1 MSTGVGN
8 TNTSNL
14 IHMSTLLQIEQVM
27 TTTTTMF
34 PSPRS
39 PFASSLSRGRAS
51 RANDKKAALK
61 VRGGG
66 GGEESECSKS
76 NAKMMKKTKKKS
88 RRYPFPEDYDAMAQQ
103 ARQAITRAMEDGIEL
118 GEIQFPPGGLD
129 LAPGDLEGNVE
140 CTLTATVLRK
150 ILRGIP
156 LKEERKINVLFPDPT
171 ELKLAKRGQTG
182 MCAPDGVAPPEVY
195 QTDPLFEDWR
205 GKMNY
210 LDDPNVFSVSGLD
223 KFLSNGKSA
232 TVNDRVDI
240 NESNLFVCA
249 YPSGSIA
256 ELTQTRLLYE
266 NVRETNIESKVA
278 NKNGRSKTKKSV
290 VVVNAELDR
299 TRSNYYPWFWNK
311 NEMEPLRDFAR
322 SIEGIYF
329 IHNFKGSNPA
339 VLFRCYPDDWRVFRR
354 RPNDVLECVWSS
366 STRPKSLKEIA
377 LDVLPGCP

>member
-1 MSTGVGN
+1 MT
-8 TNTSNL
+8 TT
-14 IHMSTLLQIEQVM
+14 

-66 GGEESECSKS
+66 GEGGGGFFGEESESSKS
-76 NAKMMKKTKKKS
+76 NAKKKKKKKKKS
-88 RRYPFPEDYDAMAQQ
+88 RRYPFPEDYDEMAQQ
-103 ARQAITRAMEDGIEL
+103 ARQAVTRAIEDGIEL

-150 ILRGIP
+150 ILRGM
-156 LKEERKINVLFPDPT
+156 KEERKINVLFPDPT

-223 KFLSNGKSA
+223 KFLSNKSA

-266 NVRETNIESKVA
+266 NVRETNNINIESKVA

-322 SIEGIYF
+322 SFEGIYF

-339 VLFRCYPDDWRVFRR
+339 VVFRCYPDDWRVFRR
-354 RPNDVLECVWSS
+354 RPNDILECVWSS

>member
-1 MSTGVGN
+1 
-8 TNTSNL
+8 
-14 IHMSTLLQIEQVM
+14 
-27 TTTTTMF
+27 MF
-34 PSPRS
+34 SSPRS

-66 GGEESECSKS
+66 EESESSKS

-249 YPSGSIA
+249 YP
-256 ELTQTRLLYE
+256 
-266 NVRETNIESKVA
+266 
-278 NKNGRSKTKKSV
+278 
-290 VVVNAELDR
+290 
-299 TRSNYYPWFWNK
+299 
-311 NEMEPLRDFAR
+311 
-322 SIEGIYF
+322 
-329 IHNFKGSNPA
+329 
-339 VLFRCYPDDWRVFRR
+339 
-354 RPNDVLECVWSS
+354 
-366 STRPKSLKEIA
+366 
-377 LDVLPGCP
+377 

>member
-1 MSTGVGN
+1 MT
-8 TNTSNL
+8 TT
-14 IHMSTLLQIEQVM
+14 TT

-34 PSPRS
+34 SSPRS

-66 GGEESECSKS
+66 GGEESESSKS